1 MPVENSVFEKLDDVS
16 NFILNNYGF
25 LPTQVTKLSRGS
37 ANCFKIVHENKNFF
51 LKELQEKFTRESLER
66 EIALCQLIKHGGIPT
81 SEFVKTVKGGYICEE
96 SGRLLHMQIFIDGR
110 TYERN
115 RFEDS
120 LLFQSADLL
129 GRIHCS
135 LANVSFL
142 PEGFSENWFVNWNIK
157 DSLKKY
163 MDIKEKVKHA
173 DLRKDL
179 QEKVIS
185 ACDTK
190 INLLNHFDMDYIPLK
205 NLKSVNS
212 HGDYNNLQ
220 LICNKKNI
228 TAVIDFSSAA
238 KIPAVWEIIRSY
250 TYCAKECCDGKEIN
264 FMKLKHYIDSYL
276 KKSNLS
282 QFDIDNMIKFYYF
295 NLLRSSFG
303 LNATDE
309 EMIEFG
315 LWRAN
320 LCEYLSKVYHE
331 LTDYLHMQYLGQL

>member
-1 MPVENSVFEKLDDVS
+1 MPVENSVFGKLNDVS

-66 EIALCQLIKHGGIPT
+66 EIALCQIIKRSGIPT
-81 SEFVKTVKGGYICEE
+81 SEFVKTVNGGYICEE
-96 SGRLLHMQIFIDGR
+96 SGHLLHMQIFIDGH

-135 LANVSFL
+135 LANVNFL

-163 MDIKEKVKHA
+163 MDIKDKVKHA

-179 QEKVIS
+179 QEKVIR

-190 INLLNHFDMDYIPLK
+190 INLLNHFDMDYI
-205 NLKSVNS
+205 
-212 HGDYNNLQ
+212 
-220 LICNKKNI
+220 
-228 TAVIDFSSAA
+228 
-238 KIPAVWEIIRSY
+238 
-250 TYCAKECCDGKEIN
+250 
-264 FMKLKHYIDSYL
+264 
-276 KKSNLS
+276 
-282 QFDIDNMIKFYYF
+282 
-295 NLLRSSFG
+295 
-303 LNATDE
+303 
-309 EMIEFG
+309 
-315 LWRAN
+315 
-320 LCEYLSKVYHE
+320 
-331 LTDYLHMQYLGQL
+331 